1 MKLAIMQPYFLPY
14 IGYFQLMNSV
24 DKFVIYDNIEYT
36 KKGWINRNRILGNG
50 ADALISLPLKKDSDY
65 LSVIERFLADSWAAD
80 RVSMLNRIRESYRKS
95 PQFNEVFPLVE
106 RCLKFE
112 NHNLFHFIFNA
123 IQEVKTYLGITTP
136 LVVSSTVKADHSL
149 KSEQKVLDICR
160 VMGATTYI
168 NPIGGLDLYQK
179 PNFNKHGIELS
190 FIKPENIQYTQFKEP
205 FVPRL
210 SILDV
215 MMFNTSNDCSQMLRS
230 FRLLSGDDIDREIRN
245 LENTSKND

>member
-1 MKLAIMQPYFLPY
+1 MKLAIMQPYFFPY
-14 IGYFQLMNSV
+14 IGYFQLMNEV
-24 DKFVIYDNIEYT
+24 DQFVVYDNIEYSR
-36 KKGWINRNRILGNG
+36 KGWINRNRILVNG
-50 ADALISLPLKKDSDY
+50 ADSLISLPLKKDSDY
-65 LSVIERFLADSWAAD
+65 LSVIDRFLADSWTAD

-112 NHNLFHFIFNA
+112 NHNLFHFIYNT
-123 IQEVKTYLGITTP
+123 IMEVKTYLGISTP
-136 LVVSSTVKADHSL
+136 LVVSSTVKSDHSL

-179 PNFNKHGIELS
+179 LNFQEQGIELK
-190 FIKPENIQYTQFKEP
+190 FIKAENVQYAQFKEP
-205 FVPRL
+205 FVPWL

-215 MMFNTSNDCSQMLRS
+215 MMFNSPLTIQS
-230 FRLLSGDDIDREIRN
+230 FLKSHTLI
-245 LENTSKND
+245 